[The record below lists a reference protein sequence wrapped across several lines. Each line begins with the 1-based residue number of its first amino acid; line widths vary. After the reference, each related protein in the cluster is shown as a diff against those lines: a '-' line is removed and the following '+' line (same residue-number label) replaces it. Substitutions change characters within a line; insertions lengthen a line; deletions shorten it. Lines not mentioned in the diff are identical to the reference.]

1 MTNSLQG
8 ILLFILI
15 PVVVVIVGGVIA
27 AFRAPGPRVS
37 SYLQHFAAG
46 VVFAAV
52 AGEVLP
58 QVMAEHQPLP
68 AIIGFAL
75 AVAVML
81 GVRRLTEQVGA
92 PDVGAEAQPTGLLAT
107 VGVDMVVDGLLIGVG
122 FAAGAEQGVL
132 LTVALTLE
140 ALFLALSTSAAL
152 AKAKTPRGKLIGLIV
167 LLAVL
172 LAIGAV
178 IGVTL
183 LRGLTGAVLEGVLA
197 FGAAALLFLVTEELL
212 VEAHEVPETPL
223 TTATFFAGFLILF
236 IIEMI
241 TTTPTGTGG

>member
-1 MTNSLQG
+1 MASVSG
-8 ILLFILI
+8 VLLFTLL
-15 PVVVVIVGGVIA
+15 PVVAVIVGGA
-27 AFRAPGPRVS
+27 AALWRAPGPRTQ
-37 SYLQHFAAG
+37 SYFQHFAAG

-58 QVMAEHQPLP
+58 EVLAEHAPLP

-75 AVAVML
+75 GVAVML
-81 GVRRLTEQVGA
+81 GVRHLTEQAGA
-92 PDVGAEAQPTGLLAT
+92 PAVGESAAPTGLLAT
-107 VGVDMVVDGLLIGVG
+107 VGVDIFVDGLLIGVG

-140 ALFLALSTSAAL
+140 VLFLGLSTSASL
-152 AKAKTPRGKLIGLIV
+152 AKANTPRGRAIGLIMV
-167 LLAVL
+167 LAVL

-183 LRGLTGAVLEGVLA
+183 LRGLTGVMLEAVLA
-197 FGAAALLFLVTEELL
+197 FGAAALLYLVTEELL

-236 IIEMI
+236 VIEMI
-241 TTTPTGTGG
+241 ATTPTGTGG